1 MFETLFTR
9 YPFFRYIPAIL
20 GMALIFRMSATPGT
34 DLGSWVAPMDKVLHG
49 LAYMFLALAFSLWA
63 KPNLW
68 EKKIWKAF
76 LIGCFLPVLYGAS
89 DEFHQTF
96 VPGRDGGLPD
106 FLADSVGALIGFLV
120 YFFIM
125 KFCILAKKSKVTSQN
140 IQGDS

>member
-1 MFETLFTR
+1 M
-9 YPFFRYIPAIL
+9 
-20 GMALIFRMSATPGT
+20 
-34 DLGSWVAPMDKVLHG
+34 
-49 LAYMFLALAFSLWA
+49 
-63 KPNLW
+63 
-68 EKKIWKAF
+68 
-76 LIGCFLPVLYGAS
+76 PVLYGVS

-125 KFCILAKKSKVTSQN
+125 KFFILAKKSKATSQN